1 MPVSTY
7 RVAAARPCR
16 RQELPVLAAAC
27 MLPAISVRMPRTCV
41 PRFLIL
47 LVHTCRHAPYLVEFQ
62 ERAHVFATLVA
73 TEKRARAE
81 DDWAAGRRFS
91 GPAVATIRRDQ
102 LLTDGFAQLNL
113 VSSRS
118 WHRRRSANR

>member
-1 MPVSTY
+1 
-7 RVAAARPCR
+7 
-16 RQELPVLAAAC
+16 
-27 MLPAISVRMPRTCV
+27 MLPAMVRMQPIRSLR
-41 PRFLIL
+41 PDNPAPP
-47 LVHTCRHAPYLVEFQ
+47 CRHAPYLVEFQ

-73 TEKRARAE
+73 MEKRARAE

-113 VSSRS
+113 VRAAPA
-118 WHRRRSANR
+118 WRPDMLC